1 MITNQKVIIEK
12 WLRDHGSIT
21 GKQAME
27 DCGVYRLSAVIFD
40 LRRRGLDIETYTI
53 QVKNRYGGKSYVAQ
67 YKLKDHSTKKPTEK
81 EAEAFLNSKP
91 KDWIDK
97 LIDSI
102 GIGGKS

>member
-12 WLRDHGSIT
+12 WLHDYGSIT

-27 DCGVYRLSAVIFD
+27 DCGVYRLSAVIYE
-40 LRRRGLDIETYTI
+40 LRKRGVDIETHTLV
-53 QVKNRYGGKSYVAQ
+53 VKNRYGGKSRVAQ
-67 YKLKDHSTKKPTEK
+67 YKLKVQSNSKPTVN
-81 EAEAFLNSKP
+81 EAVAFLDSKP

-102 GIGGKS
+102 GMGGKS